1 MPFSIDEDLPR
12 LRFERNP
19 LRSVVWQMRFPPLL
33 SIDGGALV
41 GKFQA
46 AIRAEYPLTAR
57 GAAVSAGDPAPWH
70 FRDTTET
77 WTVALHRDSLA
88 LETVD
93 YVRFEDFR
101 ARLERLLTAAEETL
115 EIAHTLRLG
124 LRYVDHIDPP
134 GARTPEHFARYLNE
148 DLIGVVAGPRLSPHV
163 VDALQFIRLRVSS
176 HEMTVRH
183 GFVGPLTGE
192 PDAPFYLMDTDAYRH
207 ESASYDRSRCIEAV
221 DGFKRHCW
229 SFFRQSIRDE
239 LVDYM
244 GPVKLDA

>member
-1 MPFSIDEDLPR
+1 MPFSLDEDMPR

-19 LRSVVWQMRFPPLL
+19 LESVVWQMRFPPLL
-33 SIDGGALV
+33 SIDDGAHV
-41 GKFQA
+41 GRFQA
-46 AIRAEYPLTAR
+46 AIRAEYPLAER
-57 GAAVSAGDPAPWH
+57 GPDAAAGGRPPWH
-70 FRDTTET
+70 FRDATDA

-93 YVRFEDFR
+93 YTRFEDFR
-101 ARLERLLTAAEETL
+101 ARLERVLAAAEETL
-115 EIAHTLRLG
+115 EITHTLRLG

-134 GARTPEHFARYLNE
+134 GASTPEDFARYLNE
-148 DLIGVVAGPRLSPHV
+148 DLIGVVAGPRLSPYV
-163 VDALQFIRLRVSS
+163 IDALQFIRLRISS

-192 PDAPFYLMDTDAYRH
+192 SDAPFYLMDTDAYRH
-207 ESASYDRSRCIEAV
+207 EKEPYDRSRCMEVV

-244 GPVKLDA
+244 RPVRLDA

>member
-1 MPFSIDEDLPR
+1 LSFSLDQDLPR

-19 LRSVVWQMRFPPLL
+19 LKSVVWQMRFPPLL
-33 SIDGGALV
+33 SIDDGAVV
-41 GKFQA
+41 GRFQA
-46 AIRAEYPLTAR
+46 AIREEYPLAVR
-57 GAAVSAGDPAPWH
+57 GEAVAGAPAPWH

-77 WTVALHRDSLA
+77 WTVALFRDSLA

-93 YVRFEDFR
+93 YLRFEDFR
-101 ARLERLLTAAEETL
+101 ARLERLLAAAEEAL
-115 EIAHTLRLG
+115 EITHTLRLG

-134 GARTPEHFARYLNE
+134 GASTPEHFARYLND
-148 DLIGVVAGPRLSPHV
+148 DLIGVVAGPRLSPYV
-163 VDALQFIRLRVSS
+163 VDAVQFIRLRVSG

-183 GFVGPLTGE
+183 GFVGPLTGD
-192 PDAPFYLMDTDAYRH
+192 PDAPYYLMDTDAYLH
-207 ESASYDRSRCIEAV
+207 ESASYDRARCMEAV

-244 GPVKLDA
+244 RAVRIDA